1 MKQIIRYIILVA
13 LLLVEVTAMAQSTL
27 RGIVEDAEGN
37 AVEYAGVTTIDYQPQ
52 SAVLTDKR
60 GRYSLT
66 LPSDTLLTIRFT
78 FVGTEPVEVKLRLF
92 KGETRVHNIVLRSSV
107 QTLKGVVIV
116 NERQRMTSFTHIER
130 QRLEQVVGPNA
141 GIENLLKTLPDVN
154 SNNEMSSQYSV
165 RGGSFDEN
173 LVYINDVEIVRPQ
186 LIRSGQQEG
195 MSIINPDLI
204 DRIQFAPGGFE
215 AAYGDKMSSVL
226 DLIYSRPI
234 EFRAKLSAS
243 LLGATASVQG
253 LAGRRQRLAYSVG
266 LRQHS
271 NSYIFSSLE
280 TQGAY
285 TSNYTDAQMVLNYR
299 VDTNVDLSFLGIA
312 SRNVY
317 GLIPESQTTMFG
329 GFYNPM
335 RYEAYFD
342 GQEQDRYTTALGA
355 VTLDW
360 HPSDLF
366 NLKWITSAQHN
377 REREIYDVQTQYWI
391 YQVNIGSTDSLNSEF
406 ERGVGTSLEHA
417 RNYLS
422 TTVLSSEL
430 KGYNYARMGSWLYGF
445 RVQRDQFD
453 DRMREWK
460 WIDSAGFA
468 QPYQDVVPGDSTN
481 MPTNPIL
488 QNFLNANNV
497 LATNRLM
504 GYVQRSIN
512 FTTNDVDDLSLLV
525 GVRGQI
531 YSVWVDSTTFSNASA
546 TSYRSVSNGYRMPL
560 QWMVSPRMSFSYRPN
575 GKQDIVYR
583 LAAGVYNQPPLY
595 REYRRDNGTLNLDVT
610 TQHSYQV
617 QGTTDWNFRWL
628 DRPFRLTADLY
639 YKYITDLIPYRIDN
653 LRVRYD
659 ANNEAVAYATG
670 LSLRLA
676 GDFVPGL
683 ESWASLSLLKTQ
695 EDILGDTLSW
705 LSRPT
710 DQRFSAKI
718 FFQDYVPSIPFWR
731 MSLNFIYATGLPV
744 THPAQ
749 LDRDIN
755 YRLPPYFRVDWGNTI
770 ELSNIEKLRHWR
782 LFRYLDD
789 VMLGVEVFNLFN
801 YRNVVSYIWVTDYSN
816 RYNRVANYLTARQIN
831 VKLTIRF

>member
-1 MKQIIRYIILVA
+1 M
-13 LLLVEVTAMAQSTL
+13 VECRVTAQSTL
-27 RGIVEDAEGN
+27 RGVVEDAQGN
-37 AVEYAGVTTIDYQPQ
+37 GVEYAGVTTVGYQPQ
-52 SAVLTDKR
+52 SAVLTDRR

-66 LPSDTLLTIRFT
+66 LPSDTLLTIRFS
-78 FVGTEPVEVKLRLF
+78 FVGTQPVEIQVRLHR
-92 KGETRVHNIVLRSSV
+92 GETRVKDIVLQESV
-107 QTLKGVVIV
+107 QTLKGVNIT
-116 NERQRMTSFTHIER
+116 NDRQRMSTFTHIER

-173 LVYINDVEIVRPQ
+173 LVYINDVEIFRPQ

-195 MSIINPDLI
+195 MSIINPDMI
-204 DRIQFAPGGFE
+204 DHIQFAPGGFE

-226 DLIYSRPI
+226 DLVYSRPT
-234 EFRAKLSAS
+234 EFRAKVSAS

-253 LAGRRQRLAYSVG
+253 LAGKQERFSYSFG

-271 NSYIFSSLE
+271 NNYIFSSLE
-280 TQGAY
+280 TEGVY
-285 TSNYTDAQMVLNYR
+285 TSNYTDAQMVLGYR
-299 VDTNVDLSFLGIA
+299 IDTNLDLSVLGIT

-317 GLIPESQTTMFG
+317 GLVPESQTTMYG
-329 GFYNPM
+329 GFFNPM

-342 GQEQDRYTTALGA
+342 GQEQDRYFTALGA

-366 NLKWITSAQHN
+366 NLKWIVSAQQN
-377 REREIYDVQTQYWI
+377 REKEIYDVQTQYWI
-391 YQVNIGSTDSLNSEF
+391 YQVNLGSTDSLNSEF

-422 TTVLSSEL
+422 TTVLSAEM
-430 KGYNYARMGSWLYGF
+430 KGYSFARMGSWLFGM
-445 RVQRDQFD
+445 RLQRDQMND
-453 DRMREWK
+453 QMREWK
-460 WIDSAGFA
+460 WIDSAGYA
-468 QPYQDVVPGDSTN
+468 QPYHDVVPGDSSN
-481 MPTNPIL
+481 MPTSPIL
-488 QNFLNANNV
+488 QNYLNARNQ
-497 LATNRLM
+497 LANTRLM

-512 FTTNDVDDLSLLV
+512 FTTNDVDDLALLI
-525 GVRGQI
+525 GVRGQL
-531 YSVWVDSTTFSNASA
+531 YTVWVDSTTYEYATATNAQP
-546 TSYRSVSNGYRMPL
+546 VGNGFAMSQRWL
-560 QWMVSPRMSFSYRPN
+560 VSPRMSFSYRPN
-575 GKQDIVYR
+575 RQQDIVYR
-583 LAAGVYNQPPLY
+583 LAAGVYSQPPLY
-595 REYRRDNGTLNLDVT
+595 REYRRDDGTLNLDVT
-610 TQHSYQV
+610 TQHSYQI
-617 QGTTDWNFRWL
+617 QGTTDWNFHWL

-639 YKYITDLIPYRIDN
+639 YKYITDLVPYRIDN

-659 ANNEAVAYATG
+659 ANNDAVAYATG

-683 ESWASLSLLKTQ
+683 ESWASVSVMKTQ
-695 EDILGDTLSW
+695 EDILGDTLGW

-718 FFQDYVPSIPFWR
+718 FFQDYVPSFPFWR

-744 THPAQ
+744 THPEM
-749 LDRDIN
+749 LNREID
-755 YRLPPYFRVDWGNTI
+755 YRLPAYFRVDWGNTI
-770 ELSNIEKLRHWR
+770 ELSHIEGLRNWR
-782 LFRYLDD
+782 LFRYVDD

-816 RYNRVANYLTARQIN
+816 HYNRVANYLTARQVNI
-831 VKLTIRF
+831 KLTVRF